1 MQPLTHHSH
10 RLQVNN
16 PLPDLWHLL
25 KQVST
30 SPPFQPPRRCS
41 TLLMMVALGSP
52 SSSTAYAL
60 VPLSWLQYFWW
71 LQLPHLAFHLSIHH
85 PSALPPP
92 TTVQLW
98 RHDHLGLPHFLNLNQ
113 EFTVLTII
121 LGRTFPL
128 FHLLQ
133 SPCPFV
139 PPDAFMPPDSTELL
153 IWTPLPPTMTGNSLW
168 STTPMVYSV
177 SPQTPSLLYLLSPF
191 FVFDCHERLEAK
203 FSESILNS
211 ATHLHPFILLKYQ
224 LHF

>member
-60 VPLSWLQYFWW
+60 APLSWLQYFWW
-71 LQLPHLAFHLSIHH
+71 LQLPHLASHLSIRH
-85 PSALPPP
+85 PSALPPHNRP
-92 TTVQLW
+92 AVET
-98 RHDHLGLPHFLNLNQ
+98 RSPRASPLPKLEPGVHCSYYYFGKNL
-113 EFTVLTII
+113 
-121 LGRTFPL
+121 
-128 FHLLQ
+128 
-133 SPCPFV
+133 SPFSSPPV
-139 PPDAFMPPDSTELL
+139 PMSSCAPWYLHPDSTDLL
-153 IWTPLPPTMTGNSLW
+153 IWTPLPPTRMGNSLW
-168 STTPMVYSV
+168 STTPMVFT
-177 SPQTPSLLYLLSPF
+177 QHLLKPPISSTYCLLSLF
-191 FVFDCHERLEAK
+191 LIVIKGSGAK

-224 LHF
+224 PHF